1 MKRLILGVLMAIIIV
16 SSVALAEIQ
25 DDKVQD
31 KINEKK
37 IKDPKESIDVII
49 TLKDIATDANIDKV
63 IKKVGNIKINA
74 KGWDEVYPNGF
85 AATVTRKQMEIL
97 KEDSMVERVDIDEIQ
112 TIMLD
117 TANNWSGATK
127 ARSASPTGFGVDGDR
142 NGNKHNYANTD
153 VVIAILDTGIDPK
166 HKDLTGEDNGG
177 TKKIIAW
184 KDVIGGSVTPYDDQ
198 GHGSHVASIAA
209 GDGSADPKYKG
220 VAPGAALVGVKVCTS
235 GGSCSM
241 SNVITGI
248 NWVVANRV
256 TYGIKIMSLSLGGIG
271 ASDGTDPESKALN
284 NAVDKGIAV
293 TVAAGNSGP
302 IKYTI
307 GSPGAAAKVIT
318 VGAMADPGYI
328 TGTLK
333 TGLVDNGFYIAPFS
347 SRGPTSDNKVK
358 PDIVAPGVK
367 IMAADNTYPNT
378 ATYHGG
384 YLEMSGTSMSTP
396 FTAGVLALM
405 LDANY
410 TRTPAQLKNII
421 RSTGEDYGT
430 TGCDIDYGCGRLRA
444 YRAVRMAKTGIND
457 GTGDQ
462 AVPRHDRYVG
472 YINDSTA
479 SKSYSVT
486 ITSTGYPYA
495 STLIMTD
502 WSGLVPYWYTAYGLT
517 DAAIDLDLYAKNPSG
532 TTVGSAEGIYR
543 QETVVVRPSTTG
555 TYKSIVDNFLGGGY
569 YTLDISYK

>member
-1 MKRLILGVLMAIIIV
+1 MKKLILGVLMAIVIV

-25 DDKVQD
+25 DDKIQD

-37 IKDPKESIDVII
+37 IKDPKESVDVII
-49 TLKDIATDANIDKV
+49 TLKDVATDANIDK
-63 IKKVGNIKINA
+63 IKKKIGDIKINA

-85 AATVTRKQMEIL
+85 AATITRKQMETL
-97 KEDSMVERVDIDEIQ
+97 KEDPMVERVDIDEIQ

-127 ARSASPTGFGVDGDR
+127 ARAAPPTGFGVNGDR
-142 NGNKHNYANTD
+142 TGNNNRYNKTD

-177 TKKIIAW
+177 DKKIIAW
-184 KDVIGGSVTPYDDQ
+184 KDTIGGIVTPYDDQ
-198 GHGSHVASIAA
+198 GHGTHVASIAA
-209 GDGSADPKYKG
+209 GDGSADPRYKG

-235 GGSCSM
+235 GGSCPM

-248 NWVVANRV
+248 NWVVANRA
-256 TYGIKIMSLSLGGIG
+256 TYGVKIMSLSLGGIG

-284 NAVDKGIAV
+284 NAVDKGIVV

-307 GSPGAAAKVIT
+307 GSPGAAAKAIT

-333 TGLVDNGFYIAPFS
+333 TGLVDNGFYLAPFS
-347 SRGPTSDNKVK
+347 SRGPTSDNKIK
-358 PDIVAPGVK
+358 PDIVAPGVR
-367 IMAADNTYPNT
+367 IMAADNIYPNT

-396 FTAGVLALM
+396 FVAGVVALM
-405 LDANY
+405 LDTNY
-410 TRTPAQLKNII
+410 TLTPAQVKNII
-421 RSTGEDYGT
+421 RSTGEEYGV
-430 TGCDIDYGCGRLRA
+430 TGCDIDYGCGRIRA
-444 YRAVRMAKTGIND
+444 YRAVRMAATGIND

-462 AVPRHDRYVG
+462 AVPTHNRYVG

-479 SKSYSVT
+479 LKSYSVT

-502 WSGLVPYWYTAYGLT
+502 WSGLVPYWLAAYGLN
-517 DAAIDLDLYAKNPSG
+517 DAAIDLDLYVKDPSSI
-532 TTVGSAEGIYR
+532 TVGSAEGIYR
-543 QETVVVRPSTTG
+543 QETVVVRPSGVG
-555 TYKSIVDNFLGGGY
+555 TYKTNVNNFLGGGY